1 MIRGARE
8 ALSASDPQMAANRL
22 EEALALWRGPLLSDV
37 PATPLITSESERFA
51 ELRLEAAGLKIAVDI
66 DRGRG
71 DQAIPELRELLDDHP
86 LREELWLLLVRALA
100 ETGQRPEA
108 LAAYDQARELVLG
121 ELGVEPGAALNR
133 LYADLLARNGG

>member
-1 MIRGARE
+1 M
-8 ALSASDPQMAANRL
+8 
-22 EEALALWRGPLLSDV
+22 WRGPLLSDV
-37 PATPLITSESERFA
+37 PATPLITSESARFA
-51 ELRLEAAGLKIAVDI
+51 ELRLEAAGCKIAVDI

-100 ETGQRPEA
+100 KTGQRPEA

-121 ELGVEPGAALNR
+121 ERGVEPGAALNR